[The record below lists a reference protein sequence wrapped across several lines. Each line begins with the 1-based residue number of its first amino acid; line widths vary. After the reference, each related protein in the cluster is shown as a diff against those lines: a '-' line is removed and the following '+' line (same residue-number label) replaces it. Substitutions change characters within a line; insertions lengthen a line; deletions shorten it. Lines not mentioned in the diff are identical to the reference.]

1 MAQYDVDLRDYWRI
15 LRKRKFTIIF
25 MVLAVGITSYGAAK
39 LKEPIPL
46 YEATSSVKIER
57 SATMI
62 GGFGRGALFGADESI
77 MTQAFIIR
85 SFPVMVHTAKMIGW
99 LPKDIDQ
106 RKIRETKSHLSVV
119 TRLKGMCRTEIESGT
134 NIINIIVTARKREE
148 SAFLANAVAN
158 AFRDYNINE
167 RNRQTTDAQAFIET
181 QLNRV
186 WERLDESEKKLKN
199 FEETYSLTGLSAQ
212 TSNIINRIAA
222 MESTLEKVQAEKKA
236 LASILEKIE
245 SGPEGQES
253 LSGALFD
260 QFESRRLQEMS
271 NRLSTL
277 LQKKEGLLVDFTE
290 KHPDVIDVKDQITVL
305 MGDITKEADDLLV
318 NLAKQE
324 KKLSEKLTRLKQENR
339 NIPEKALQLARLERE
354 VRLQESLYQQLKS
367 RHQEIQ
373 IQVSGRIEEVTVVRP
388 ALVPASPT
396 NLPSKI
402 MIVGTGIVLGL
413 IIGVVLS
420 FVLETMDTSIGTIED
435 VEALLG
441 VPVQGLIPFLDAHI
455 KEDDPKKDTD
465 LPGSGRTRYLVTHY
479 DPKSLAA
486 ESFRSLRANLQ
497 FIKRDKNEKAFMV
510 TSSFIQEGK
519 TFNTINMA
527 LSMAQSG
534 EKVLLIETDLRKP
547 AIFKMFG
554 ISRSPG
560 LTDYV
565 LGNYQWKEVVN
576 TITDIMLG
584 DFDIEEI
591 LRTQGLDNLHIMT
604 AGTIPPNPSEIIRS
618 TRFQQFL
625 KEAKEAYSFIFLDA
639 PPVLPVADATEI
651 APNADGVLLVY
662 KVGQIGRGVLKRA
675 KASLDHVSANIA
687 GIILNNLKPE
697 IGPDYFKYQT
707 QYYYGRDKKESIDRA
722 PFYVQ
727 QWEKVSKYYRKHAKY
742 MRRAALV
749 ISIML
754 LIVGIFWKAFH
765 F

>member
-39 LKEPIPL
+39 LKEPVPL
-46 YEATSSVKIER
+46 YEATSSVKIEK
-57 SATMI
+57 SASMI
-62 GGFGRGALFGADESI
+62 GGFGGAGVFGGNESI

-99 LPKDIDQ
+99 LPKDINQ
-106 RKIRETKSHLSVV
+106 KKIRENKSYLSVV
-119 TRLKGMCRTEIESGT
+119 TRLKGMSRTDIETGT
-134 NIINIIVTARKREE
+134 NIINIIVTSRKREE
-148 SAFLANAVAN
+148 AAFLANSIAN
-158 AFRDYNINE
+158 AFRDFNIKE
-167 RNRQTTDAQAFIET
+167 KNRQTLDSQAFIET

-186 WERLDESEKKLKN
+186 WDRLNQSEEELKN
-199 FEETYSLTGLSAQ
+199 LQETYSLTGLSAQ
-212 TSNIINRIAA
+212 TSNIINQIAA
-222 MESTLEKVQAEKKA
+222 QESNYEKILAQKKELASALEKMKA
-236 LASILEKIE
+236 DSDSPDAIK
-245 SGPEGQES
+245 
-253 LSGALFD
+253 GALFS
-260 QFESRRLQEMS
+260 QFENRRLQDMDS
-271 NRLSTL
+271 KLNVL

-290 KHPDVIDVKDQITVL
+290 RHPDVIDVQDQIKL
-305 MGDITKEADDLLV
+305 LLADIETESGLLLK
-318 NLAKQE
+318 NIIKLE
-324 KKLSEKLTRLKQENR
+324 KMLSEKLTKLKQENR
-339 NIPEKALQLARLERE
+339 NIPEKALQLARLQRE
-354 VRLQESLYQQLKS
+354 VKLQESLYQQLKS

-373 IQVSGRIEEVTVVRP
+373 IRVSGRIEEVTVVRP
-388 ALVPASPT
+388 ALVPSSPT

-402 MIVGTGIVLGL
+402 MIVSTGIVLGL

-420 FVLETMDTSIGTIED
+420 FLLETMDTSIGTIED

-441 VPVQGLIPFLDAHI
+441 VPVQGLIPFLDTHI
-455 KEDDPKKDTD
+455 KEAELKGADPSGT
-465 LPGSGRTRYLVTHY
+465 GRTQYLVSHY

-497 FIKRDKNEKAFMV
+497 FIKRDKNEKAFMI

-519 TFNTINMA
+519 TFNAINIA

-547 AIFKMFG
+547 AIYKMFG
-554 ISRSPG
+554 IARSPG

-565 LGNYQWKEVVN
+565 LGNYQWKEVIN
-576 TITDIMLG
+576 SITDIMLG

-618 TRFQQFL
+618 GRFQEFL
-625 KEAKEAYSFIFLDA
+625 KEAREEYSFIFLDA
-639 PPVLPVADATEI
+639 PPILPVADATEL
-651 APNADGVLLVY
+651 APNADAVLLVY

-675 KASLDHVSANIA
+675 KASLDNVNANIA
-687 GIILNNLKPE
+687 GVILNNVRPE

-707 QYYYGRDKKESIDRA
+707 QYYYGRDKKESVERE

-727 QWEKVSKYYRKHAKY
+727 QIEKASKYYKKYAKY
-742 MRRAALV
+742 LRRAAL
-749 ISIML
+749 ILSIGL
-754 LIVGIFWKAFH
+754 LIVGIFWKEFN

>member
-39 LKEPIPL
+39 LKEPVPL
-46 YEATSSVKIER
+46 YEATSSVKIEK
-57 SATMI
+57 SASMI
-62 GGFGRGALFGADESI
+62 GGFGGAGVFGGNESI

-99 LPKDIDQ
+99 LPKDINQ
-106 RKIRETKSHLSVV
+106 KKIRENKSYLSVV
-119 TRLKGMCRTEIESGT
+119 TRLKGMSRTDIETGT
-134 NIINIIVTARKREE
+134 NIINIIVTSRKREE
-148 SAFLANAVAN
+148 AAFLANSIAN
-158 AFRDYNINE
+158 AFRDFNIKE
-167 RNRQTTDAQAFIET
+167 KNRQTLDSQAFIET
-181 QLNRV
+181 QLSRV
-186 WERLDESEKKLKN
+186 WDRLNQSEEELKN
-199 FEETYSLTGLSAQ
+199 LQETYSLTGLSAQ
-212 TSNIINRIAA
+212 TSNIINQIAA
-222 MESTLEKVQAEKKA
+222 QESNYEKILAQKRELASALEKMKA
-236 LASILEKIE
+236 DSDSPDAIK
-245 SGPEGQES
+245 
-253 LSGALFD
+253 GALFS
-260 QFESRRLQEMS
+260 QFENRRLQNMDS
-271 NRLSTL
+271 KLSVL

-290 KHPDVIDVKDQITVL
+290 RHPDVIDVQDQIKL
-305 MGDITKEADDLLV
+305 LLADIETESGLLLKNLIQKE
-318 NLAKQE
+318 KT
-324 KKLSEKLTRLKQENR
+324 LSEKLTKLKQENR
-339 NIPEKALQLARLERE
+339 NIPEKALQLARMQRE
-354 VRLQESLYQQLKS
+354 VKLQESLYQQLKS

-373 IQVSGRIEEVTVVRP
+373 IRVSGRIEEVTVVRP
-388 ALVPASPT
+388 ALVPSSPT

-402 MIVGTGIVLGL
+402 MIVSTGIVLGL

-420 FVLETMDTSIGTIED
+420 FLLETMDTSIGTIED

-441 VPVQGLIPFLDAHI
+441 VPVQGLIPFLDTHI
-455 KEDDPKKDTD
+455 KEAELKGTDPSGT
-465 LPGSGRTRYLVTHY
+465 GRTRYLVSHY

-497 FIKRDKNEKAFMV
+497 FIKRDKNEKAFMI

-519 TFNTINMA
+519 TFNAINIA

-547 AIFKMFG
+547 AIYKMFG
-554 ISRSPG
+554 IARSPG

-565 LGNYQWKEVVN
+565 LGNYQWKEVIN
-576 TITDIMLG
+576 SITDIMLG

-618 TRFQQFL
+618 ARFQEFL
-625 KEAKEAYSFIFLDA
+625 KVAREEYSFIFLDA
-639 PPVLPVADATEI
+639 PPILPVADATEL

-675 KASLDHVSANIA
+675 KASLDNVNANIA
-687 GIILNNLKPE
+687 GVILNNIRPE

-707 QYYYGRDKKESIDRA
+707 QYYYGRDKKESVERE

-727 QWEKVSKYYRKHAKY
+727 QIEKVSKYYRKYAKY
-742 MRRAALV
+742 LRRAAL
-749 ISIML
+749 ILSIGL
-754 LIVGIFWKAFH
+754 LIVGIFWKEFN